1 MFNDILTV
9 WSNQP
14 GISATIWLAILVFVA
29 YLGRK
34 PAHATDPFCRN
45 ARFTSAAACRRLR

>member
-1 MFNDILTV
+1 MFNEILTV

-29 YLGRK
+29 YLGRN
-34 PAHATDPFCRN
+34 PAHQLIYSTVT
-45 ARFTSAAACRRLR
+45 TSRGQPAAPQ